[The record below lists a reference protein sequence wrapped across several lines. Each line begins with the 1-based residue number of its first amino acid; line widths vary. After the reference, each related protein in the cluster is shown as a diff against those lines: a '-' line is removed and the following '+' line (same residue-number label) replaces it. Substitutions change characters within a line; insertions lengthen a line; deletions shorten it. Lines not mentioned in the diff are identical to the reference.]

1 MSPGTRQDQSTD
13 PMVSGLAIV
22 DPLLVEELESKL
34 DTLEHIVEEQA
45 EHILQAERERGVAAR
60 QAAQYKDELGFEQEQ
75 RHALEKLTNGSLVSL
90 KIQLHLAS
98 LRQMNLVLRRFFH
111 LCCARTLQ
119 SWRTNVTDW
128 DHSFEKGRL
137 DSMMRGLHDAK
148 ARGSLQS
155 LSYILRR
162 WQMETVVRAIG
173 CWGQRVKDRLNHL
186 RGLSLISQFL
196 LRLKHIKRW
205 RALQEWKSQMSA
217 AKRTEMD
224 LRESFAGFEKKAVM
238 TAILEGFE
246 QAKAKLTGIRLHRE
260 SQSYV
265 YAWYRWRSH
274 RDVSSSLKMLGRV
287 KDERGVRE
295 LKLVKKEGRLQL
307 LFSRMQVYTSVIPC
321 FL

>member
-1 MSPGTRQDQSTD
+1 
-13 PMVSGLAIV
+13 
-22 DPLLVEELESKL
+22 
-34 DTLEHIVEEQA
+34 
-45 EHILQAERERGVAAR
+45 
-60 QAAQYKDELGFEQEQ
+60 
-75 RHALEKLTNGSLVSL
+75 
-90 KIQLHLAS
+90 
-98 LRQMNLVLRRFFH
+98 
-111 LCCARTLQ
+111 
-119 SWRTNVTDW
+119 
-128 DHSFEKGRL
+128 
-137 DSMMRGLHDAK
+137 
-148 ARGSLQS
+148 
-155 LSYILRR
+155 
-162 WQMETVVRAIG
+162 METVVRAIG

-246 QAKAKLTGIRLHRE
+246 QAKAKLTGIRLDRE

-265 YAWYRWRSH
+265 HAWYRWRSQ